1 MNRRFATSFR
11 GSASERTAREALP
24 RRFACF
30 AICLAWLAML
40 AAGAQAQT
48 SKVQQLW
55 GDYFGLTQLGVVEP
69 VPTEIGLSIE
79 IQDNRRFSGT
89 LSYLDLEDLIV
100 AGTIA
105 KSGRCQITADS
116 EEARAKI
123 HLDWQDHGGG
133 AATLTGDLTLSADGV
148 GGSGP
153 VAFLRP
159 FDEPGSD
166 WGRQV
171 GTHDALFTSDL
182 DGDEVSA
189 VLEIAEGARG
199 ILQATIDGWIDPDF
213 EPVVPDPPGWV
224 DPDPQPVVVGA
235 SSAGGSFVAVGVGS
249 GANQIV
255 TLTGAVTTD
264 RDGQP
269 LAISGSYVIEHTA
282 GVLID
287 AGTFRVLLA
296 Q

>member
-1 MNRRFATSFR
+1 
-11 GSASERTAREALP
+11 
-24 RRFACF
+24 
-30 AICLAWLAML
+30 
-40 AAGAQAQT
+40 
-48 SKVQQLW
+48 
-55 GDYFGLTQLGVVEP
+55 
-69 VPTEIGLSIE
+69 
-79 IQDNRRFSGT
+79 
-89 LSYLDLEDLIV
+89 
-100 AGTIA
+100 
-105 KSGRCQITADS
+105 
-116 EEARAKI
+116 
-123 HLDWQDHGGG
+123 
-133 AATLTGDLTLSADGV
+133 
-148 GGSGP
+148 
-153 VAFLRP
+153 
-159 FDEPGSD
+159 
-166 WGRQV
+166 
-171 GTHDALFTSDL
+171 
-182 DGDEVSA
+182 